1 MIDDYFKKPKHESVS
16 ESAAKLRKQMEA
28 NNAEFKKVVKK
39 LDEVV
44 SQPLLP
50 DPIVIEKKEEDAD
63 GVVGMPN
70 EGEVRVIGGKAF
82 LVHRVLEFETLQKL
96 SLKYNVNA
104 RALMNCN
111 ALLDDQIFHKRE
123 LLVPIVDGFV

>member
-1 MIDDYFKKPKHESVS
+1 
-16 ESAAKLRKQMEA
+16 MEA

-63 GVVGMPN
+63 GVEGMPN

-82 LVHRVLEFETLQKL
+82 LVHRVLEFETL
-96 SLKYNVNA
+96 
-104 RALMNCN
+104 
-111 ALLDDQIFHKRE
+111 
-123 LLVPIVDGFV
+123 